1 VSTIADETAHV
12 RIGPLRVRTRS
23 IGDGDPLLLLMGI
36 GGNLDMWAPLQAEL
50 PGRRLIMFD
59 QPGTRGSSGPWLPA
73 TMTHNAWFASRV
85 LRALGIR
92 RADVLGY
99 SWGGLVAQQL
109 AFQHRSMVRRLV
121 LACTTVGW
129 GGRLP
134 PVGVA
139 RRMITPRR
147 YYSREYFREV
157 APHIYGGAYRT
168 DHDLADRE
176 FASRASYPPSVLGY
190 TSQLCAALT
199 YSSLPALPL
208 ISAPTLVLAGD
219 DDPIIPHINQ
229 RLLTC
234 MLPDARL
241 HVIPRAGHLLLLD
254 RPADAAAL
262 IETFLSAAAV

>member
-1 VSTIADETAHV
+1 
-12 RIGPLRVRTRS
+12 
-23 IGDGDPLLLLMGI
+23 MGI

-59 QPGTRGSSGPWLPA
+59 QPGTRDSSGPWLPA
-73 TMTHNAWFASRV
+73 TMAHNAWLASRV
-85 LRALGIR
+85 LRSLGIR

-109 AFQHRSMVRRLV
+109 AFQHRSLVRRLV

-134 PVGVA
+134 PVRVA

-147 YYSREYFREV
+147 YYSRQYFREV
-157 APHIYGGAYRT
+157 APTIYGGAYRT
-168 DHDLADRE
+168 SVDLADHE
-176 FASRASYPPSVLGY
+176 FTKRASHPPSVLGY
-190 TSQLCAALT
+190 TAQLCAALT

-208 ISAPTLVLAGD
+208 ISARTLILAGD
-219 DDPIIPHINQ
+219 DDPLVPQVNQ
-229 RLLTC
+229 RMLACLLPHAHLQV
-234 MLPDARL
+234 MPG
-241 HVIPRAGHLLLLD
+241 AGHLLLLD

-262 IETFLSAAAV
+262 IEAFLSDTNT